1 MDTKALDELLKE
13 DGNITLD
20 VIEQA
25 EAELAQLR
33 EENAKLKTDLEEA
46 SSALELIGDIA
57 FDRDGYTGNADK
69 LAELIDE
76 LYSYAKNPKKAH
88 FFNYPEVK

>member
-25 EAELAQLR
+25 EAELAALQKVV
-33 EENAKLKTDLEEA
+33 EAAKEWRHYWPDQEDEFGA
-46 SSALELIGDIA
+46 QSSEVNTVYNLMRAV
-57 FDRDGYTGNADK
+57 
-69 LAELIDE
+69 DE
-76 LYSYAKNPKKAH
+76 LEKG
-88 FFNYPEVK
+88 